1 LHGSSHDG
9 ATARHANSVL
19 IDDYLR
25 FPVNGAQGRLR
36 KCGNEDLKSSAS
48 GMNVKR
54 PAAMPAGLFVV

>member
-1 LHGSSHDG
+1 
-9 ATARHANSVL
+9 VP

-36 KCGNEDLKSSAS
+36 KYGNEEFKSSAS
-48 GMNVKR
+48 DMNVKR

>member
-1 LHGSSHDG
+1 LHRSGHDG
-9 ATARHANSVL
+9 ATARHANTVP

-36 KCGNEDLKSSAS
+36 KYGNEEFKSSAS
-48 GMNVKR
+48 DMNVKR